1 MVRLR
6 VLIGAVGMC
15 AAVVLLAGC
24 GSGNSGSGSGSKQLA
39 LVSYSTPREVYP
51 KQFAAFAK
59 TSTGSG
65 VMFSESYGASGEQ
78 SRAVEGGLY
87 ADVVSFSLEPD
98 VQRLVDAG
106 KVAKSWNAGA
116 TKGMVTNSVV
126 VMVVRKGN
134 PKGIKSWDDLL
145 KKDVEVVT
153 PNPFTSGGARWNLM
167 AAYGAWIKDGS
178 TSDEALGNLDKL
190 LKNTPVQSSS
200 AREALQ
206 VFTSGKGDVMLAY
219 ENEAILAEKKGA
231 DIEYIV
237 PDATILIENPIAVT
251 TGSKHAKQA
260 QAFVDYLL
268 SADGQRIYG
277 ENGYR
282 PVDPAVAKTFDFPTP
297 KLLFTI
303 NEFGGWNKVM
313 DDFFD
318 RENGKVAKLEQG
330 LGVPTNG

>member
-1 MVRLR
+1 MYMKR
-6 VLIGAVGMC
+6 VIVAVVAV
-15 AAVVLLAGC
+15 AAVVVVGC
-24 GSGNSGSGSGSKQLA
+24 GSGSSSSGSGDADTQLA

-59 TSTGSG
+59 TGAGSG
-65 VMFSESYGASGEQ
+65 VTFSESYGASGEQ

-87 ADVVSFSLEPD
+87 ADVVAFSLQPD
-98 VQRLVDAG
+98 IQRLVDAG
-106 KVAKSWNAGA
+106 KVAKDWNAGA

-134 PKGIKSWDDLL
+134 PKGIKNWDDLL
-145 KKDVEVVT
+145 NKGVEVVT

-167 AAYGAWIKDGS
+167 AAYGAWIKNGA
-178 TSDEALGNLDKL
+178 TPDEALAKLGKL
-190 LKNTPVQSSS
+190 LKNTPVQSPS

-219 ENEAILAEKKGA
+219 ENEAILAKNKGA

-237 PDATILIENPIAVT
+237 PNATILIENPIAVT

-260 QAFVDYLL
+260 TAFVNYLL

-282 PVDPAVAKTFDFPTP
+282 PVDAAVAKTFDFPTP
-297 KLLFTI
+297 KQLFTI
-303 NEFGGWNKVM
+303 EEFGGWSKVM
-313 DDFFD
+313 DEFFD

-330 LGVPTNG
+330 LGVPTDG